1 MMDKFEVEMQH
12 TEESLQALSHM
23 QYDLFC
29 TKNRIV
35 RTALSLGFVVLGV
48 VYFSHWWG
56 VLAIAYG
63 CYLTTSTYASAN
75 HTAHKIAGQLKES
88 GMPFPHSRYLFGKE
102 AIRIISLPGDEELD
116 PLPYSQV
123 CGLGEDNRNFYIF
136 RDRYGGYVLPKEK
149 LAGREEAFRSFVE
162 GKTGKFFRRRRQ
174 APIRR
179 LIQWM
184 KKRENEAYHL

>member
-1 MMDKFEVEMQH
+1 MDKFEVEMQH

-35 RTALSLGFVVLGV
+35 RTALSLGFVILGV

-149 LAGREEAFRSFVE
+149 LADREDAFRSFVE

-179 LIQWM
+179 LMQWM

>member
-35 RTALSLGFVVLGV
+35 RTALSLGFVILGV

-149 LAGREEAFRSFVE
+149 LAGREDAFRSFVE

>member
-35 RTALSLGFVVLGV
+35 RTALSLGFVILGV

-149 LAGREEAFRSFVE
+149 LADREDAFRSFVE

-179 LIQWM
+179 LMQWM

>member
-1 MMDKFEVEMQH
+1 MDKFEVEMQH

-35 RTALSLGFVVLGV
+35 RTALSLGFVILGV

-123 CGLGEDNRNFYIF
+123 CGLGEDNQNFYIF

-149 LAGREEAFRSFVE
+149 LADREDAFRSFVE

-179 LIQWM
+179 LMQWM

>member
-1 MMDKFEVEMQH
+1 MDKFEVEMQH

-149 LAGREEAFRSFVE
+149 LAGREDAFRSFVE
-162 GKTGKFFRRRRQ
+162 GKTGKFFRHRRQ

-179 LIQWM
+179 LMQWM

>member
-1 MMDKFEVEMQH
+1 MDKFEVEMQH

-35 RTALSLGFVVLGV
+35 RTALSLGFVILGV

-149 LAGREEAFRSFVE
+149 LAGREDAFRSFVE

>member
-1 MMDKFEVEMQH
+1 MDKFEVEMQH

-35 RTALSLGFVVLGV
+35 RTALSLGFVILGV

-123 CGLGEDNRNFYIF
+123 CGLGEDNQNFYIF

-149 LAGREEAFRSFVE
+149 LADREDAFRSFVE

>member
-1 MMDKFEVEMQH
+1 MDKFEVEMQH

-29 TKNRIV
+29 TKNRII
-35 RTALSLGFVVLGV
+35 RTALSLAFVILGV

-75 HTAHKIAGQLKES
+75 HTAHKIARQLRES
-88 GMPFPHSRYLFGKE
+88 SLPFPHSRYLFGKE
-102 AIRIISLPGDEELD
+102 SIRVISLPGGEELD
-116 PLPYSQV
+116 PLPYGRIR
-123 CGLGEDNRNFYIF
+123 GLGEDNQNFYIF
-136 RDRYGGYVLPKEK
+136 RDQYGGYVIPKDR
-149 LAGREEAFRSFVE
+149 LGDREDAFRSFVE
-162 GKTGKFFRRRRQ
+162 GKSGKFFRRRRQ

-179 LIQWM
+179 LMQWM

>member
-1 MMDKFEVEMQH
+1 MDKFEVEMQH

-35 RTALSLGFVVLGV
+35 RTALSLGFVILGV

-149 LAGREEAFRSFVE
+149 LADREEAFRSFVE

>member
-1 MMDKFEVEMQH
+1 MDKFEVEMQH

-149 LAGREEAFRSFVE
+149 LADREEAFRSFVE

>member
-1 MMDKFEVEMQH
+1 MDKFEVEMQH

-23 QYDLFC
+23 QYDLSC

>member
-1 MMDKFEVEMQH
+1 MDKFEVEMQH

-149 LAGREEAFRSFVE
+149 LAGREDAFRSFVE

-179 LIQWM
+179 LMQWM

>member
-1 MMDKFEVEMQH
+1 
-12 TEESLQALSHM
+12 
-23 QYDLFC
+23 
-29 TKNRIV
+29 
-35 RTALSLGFVVLGV
+35 
-48 VYFSHWWG
+48 
-56 VLAIAYG
+56 
-63 CYLTTSTYASAN
+63 
-75 HTAHKIAGQLKES
+75 
-88 GMPFPHSRYLFGKE
+88 MPFPHSRYLFGKE

-149 LAGREEAFRSFVE
+149 LADREDAFRSFVE

-179 LIQWM
+179 LMQWM

>member
-35 RTALSLGFVVLGV
+35 RTALSLGFVILGV

-149 LAGREEAFRSFVE
+149 LAGREDAFRSFVE

-179 LIQWM
+179 LMHWM

>member
-35 RTALSLGFVVLGV
+35 RTALSLGFVILGV

-149 LAGREEAFRSFVE
+149 LAGREDAFRSFVE

-179 LIQWM
+179 LMQWM

>member
-1 MMDKFEVEMQH
+1 MDKFEVEMQH

-123 CGLGEDNRNFYIF
+123 CGLGEDNQNFYIF

>member
-1 MMDKFEVEMQH
+1 MDKFEVEMQH

-29 TKNRIV
+29 TKNRVV
-35 RTALSLGFVVLGV
+35 RSVLSLGFVILGV

-75 HTAHKIAGQLKES
+75 HTAHKIAAQLKAS
-88 GMPFPHSRYLFGKE
+88 GLPFPHSRYLFGKE
-102 AIRIISLPGDEELD
+102 SIRVISLPGGEELD
-116 PLPYSQV
+116 PLPYSKV
-123 CGLGEDNRNFYIF
+123 SGLGEDNQNFYIF
-136 RDRYGGYVLPKEK
+136 RDQYGGYVIPKDK
-149 LAGREEAFRSFVE
+149 LGDRESAFRSFVE
-162 GKTGKFFRRRRQ
+162 SKTGRFFRRRRQ

-179 LIQWM
+179 LMQWM
-184 KKRENEAYHL
+184 KKWENEAYHL

>member
-1 MMDKFEVEMQH
+1 MDKFEVEMQH

-35 RTALSLGFVVLGV
+35 RTALSLGFVILGV

-149 LAGREEAFRSFVE
+149 LADREDAFRSFVE
-162 GKTGKFFRRRRQ
+162 GKTGKFFRRRRH

-179 LIQWM
+179 LMQWI

>member
-1 MMDKFEVEMQH
+1 MEKFEVEMQH

-149 LAGREEAFRSFVE
+149 LADREEAFRSFVE

>member
-35 RTALSLGFVVLGV
+35 RTALSLGFVILGV

-123 CGLGEDNRNFYIF
+123 CGLGEDNQNFYIF

-149 LAGREEAFRSFVE
+149 LADREDAFRSFVE

-179 LIQWM
+179 LMQWM

>member
-1 MMDKFEVEMQH
+1 MDKFEVEMQH

-35 RTALSLGFVVLGV
+35 RTALSLGFVILGV
-48 VYFSHWWG
+48 VYCSHWWG

-75 HTAHKIAGQLKES
+75 HTAHKIARQLKES

-123 CGLGEDNRNFYIF
+123 CGLGEDNQNFYIF

-149 LAGREEAFRSFVE
+149 LADREDAFRSFVE

-179 LIQWM
+179 LMQWM